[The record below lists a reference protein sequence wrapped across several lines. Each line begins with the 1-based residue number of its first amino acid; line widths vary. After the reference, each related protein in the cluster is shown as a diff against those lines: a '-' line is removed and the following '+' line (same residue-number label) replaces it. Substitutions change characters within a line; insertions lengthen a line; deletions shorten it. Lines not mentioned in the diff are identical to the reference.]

1 MSEHP
6 ILFSA
11 PMVRALLDGRKTQ
24 TRSVLKPQPQGHTAW
39 QDDDTGE
46 WWVSGHGEVGDTL
59 LSLRWAPGDRLWVRE
74 GFALVGTT
82 DPGFLLYRASGYEA
96 ECDRHGFDKPYPSE
110 TIVRWRPSIH
120 MPRWASRI
128 TMEVEAVR
136 VERLHDISEGDAVA
150 EGCFFTDYGRQCFH
164 QGGPP
169 RDPGDCPA
177 PEEHHPQRNGWMWDA
192 TTSAD
197 QCLGSARSAF
207 GNLWE
212 KINGPDAWNSNP
224 WVSVTTLRRIT

>member
-11 PMVRALLDGRKTQ
+11 PMVRAILDGRKTM
-24 TRSVLKPQPQGHTAW
+24 TRRVLTRQIR
-39 QDDDTGE
+39 
-46 WWVSGHGEVGDTL
+46 WVEGDI
-59 LSLRWAPGDRLWVRE
+59 LWVRE
-74 GFALVGTT
+74 PWRTLQKCDHIPARYCMDDPDKIDFAASGFARNPLWAWGVTRS
-82 DPGFLLYRASGYEA
+82 P
-96 ECDRHGFDKPYPSE
+96 
-110 TIVRWRPSIH
+110 IH

-128 TMEVEAVR
+128 TLEVEAVR
-136 VERLHDISEGDAVA
+136 VERLHDITEADAVA

-164 QGGPP
+164 QGGGP